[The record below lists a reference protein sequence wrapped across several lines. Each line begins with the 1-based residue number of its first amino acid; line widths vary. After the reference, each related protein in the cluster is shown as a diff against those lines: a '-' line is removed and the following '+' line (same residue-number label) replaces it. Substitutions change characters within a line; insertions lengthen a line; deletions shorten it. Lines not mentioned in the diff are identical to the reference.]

1 MRDGGRVFL
10 ITFMEYYFWDGEDHY
25 FVDVINN
32 LSFCHIEL
40 IHANPVKDQI
50 YHDLVLGINSDAQ
63 KEPLYSWLQYQNPAT
78 YRGTYNISIPG
89 NELPDTGTYRIW
101 LPIPINN
108 GPQTNVTIE
117 YVTPDKW
124 VKQPPSMD

>member
-63 KEPLYSWLQYQNPAT
+63 KEPLYSWLQYQN
-78 YRGTYNISIPG
+78 
-89 NELPDTGTYRIW
+89 LPPIAVLTTFQSLEMNYRIQALTGYGSPYQSIMVHRPM
-101 LPIPINN
+101 LP
-108 GPQTNVTIE
+108 
-117 YVTPDKW
+117 
-124 VKQPPSMD
+124 